1 MKKFIF
7 LAILFYGAAVFFN
20 VMANASY
27 PREIRDDLRLLP
39 TKEMVELLSL
49 DHRGA
54 AADYLFTQVSIHSGS
69 LMWKPLDIKF
79 DSRWAYGMMD
89 LVTDL
94 DPGYR
99 EAYLMSGMGLIHNFS
114 DANLALPILE
124 KGMAA
129 NPDSWELPYW
139 YGYDQYFYLDD
150 SATASKYFMM
160 AARKPGAP
168 KTNWGLL
175 VNVSRE
181 SGYYENAYWAMQ
193 VMYESA
199 KSEKVKTIYAKKL
212 VQLQNVLLIQKAA
225 DAYAREKGIF
235 PANLGEIVEKGY
247 MEEIPEDPMGRGY
260 FWDDKKKRVMINE

>member
-1 MKKFIF
+1 MKKIIF
-7 LAILFYGAAVFFN
+7 ASIIFYCAAVFFN

-27 PREIRDDLRLLP
+27 PKEIRDDLRLLP
-39 TKEMVELLSL
+39 TREMVGLLSF

-79 DSRWAYGMMD
+79 DSLWAYGMMD

-94 DPGYR
+94 DPKYR

-114 DANLALPILE
+114 DASLALPILK

-139 YGYDQYFYLDD
+139 YGYDHYFYLDD
-150 SATASKYFMM
+150 SETASKYFMM
-160 AARKPGAP
+160 AAQKPGAP

-181 SGYYENAYWAMQ
+181 SGYYENAYWAMK

-199 KSEKVKTIYAKKL
+199 GSDKVKTIYAKKL
-212 VQLQNVLLIQKAA
+212 VQLQNVFLIQKGA
-225 DAYAREKGIF
+225 DAFQQERGVF
-235 PANLGEIVEKGY
+235 PATLGEIVEKGY
-247 MEEIPEDPMGRGY
+247 VEEIPEDPMGKGY
-260 FWDDKKKRVMINE
+260 YWDSEKNKVMINE